1 MKWNELQLVF
11 QTATDVECGLIWI
24 HISSFDNS
32 ASSNESYHT
41 SSSLSSKTEQ
51 STATGSTRSLTS
63 ISLGKETL
71 SNASAYDL
79 TTALQSQS
87 FAQSDQSDSSPKVV
101 SEVRDMLQFLQR
113 EGRGRDL
120 LSALTVT
127 GTTSLPLS
135 ADTFGGLQ
143 QDSTDDDDSSHA
155 LWVSTQIPF
164 SEQDDPSDPHEYLL
178 P

>member
-1 MKWNELQLVF
+1 
-11 QTATDVECGLIWI
+11 
-24 HISSFDNS
+24 
-32 ASSNESYHT
+32 
-41 SSSLSSKTEQ
+41 
-51 STATGSTRSLTS
+51 
-63 ISLGKETL
+63 
-71 SNASAYDL
+71 
-79 TTALQSQS
+79 
-87 FAQSDQSDSSPKVV
+87 
-101 SEVRDMLQFLQR
+101 MLQFLQR

-143 QDSTDDDDSSHA
+143 QDSTDDEDSSQV

-164 SEQDDPSDPHEYLL
+164 SEQDDPPDPHEYLL